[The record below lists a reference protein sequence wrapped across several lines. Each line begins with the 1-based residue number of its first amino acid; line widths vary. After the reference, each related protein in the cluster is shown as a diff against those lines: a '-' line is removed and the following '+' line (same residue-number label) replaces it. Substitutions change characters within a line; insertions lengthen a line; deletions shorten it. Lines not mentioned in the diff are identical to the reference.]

1 MIQRAFLARIMA
13 LCFSPLLAVAS
24 GCASIERCNETS
36 RTLFRL
42 KHCVLQEVAGK
53 PLHALWEE

>member
-1 MIQRAFLARIMA
+1 MA

-24 GCASIERCNETS
+24 GCASIERCNETGG
-36 RTLFRL
+36 TLFRL